1 MRSSIGTPGSGTPP
15 AAAGAG
21 PRRAGR
27 RLVPILR
34 REATAGVSAALLHL
48 EDAWCA
54 AEVCLVRDEYAEYAT
69 SKYHLQPGLNGWLI
83 QAPAPLTATQ
93 ISAARHLAL
102 GYEVTVETKSNAP
115 TLGEFAGGAT

>member
-15 AAAGAG
+15 AAAVAG
-21 PRRAGR
+21 PRRAVR

-54 AEVCLVRDEYAEYAT
+54 AEVCLVRDEYAEYAM

-83 QAPAPLTATQ
+83 QAPAPAHRHADQ
-93 ISAARHLAL
+93 RRAAPRARLRGDGRDQDQRA
-102 GYEVTVETKSNAP
+102 ESRRE
-115 TLGEFAGGAT
+115 